1 MMSPQPA
8 AELAEDRRRTGQAVG
23 DRGLPERIEG
33 LTGLKE
39 FCLRNKEG
47 LTALEELHLLNCGLT
62 ALPEGIGGLTGL
74 KKLNLNGNEELGA
87 LPEGLW
93 ALVGLEELD
102 LGGCGLTAPYKT
114 YRTTVSTYRPPAEI
128 YCTRV
133 HGSLE
138 RII

>member
-1 MMSPQPA
+1 MMMAPQSAAGLA
-8 AELAEDRRRTGQAVG
+8 AELAEERRRTSQAVG

-39 FCLRNKEG
+39 LCLRNNKG

-62 ALPEGIGGLTGL
+62 ALPEGIRGLTGL
-74 KKLNLNGNEELGA
+74 KRLNLRGNEELGA

-102 LGGCGLTAPYKT
+102 LGNNDIVEMPPEV
-114 YRTTVSTYRPPAEI
+114 RTMLLY
-128 YCTRV
+128 
-133 HGSLE
+133 G
-138 RII
+138 